1 MTALPS
7 LAMPEYSHLSDL
19 ELIAG
24 LAAMA
29 RELEAREQ
37 IRTEFRTR
45 TAPGRHTGLAE
56 GIIAVLRAH
65 QEGRTLTELRVELE
79 RNGISAA
86 HLDGQILRFVKRGLI
101 AVEGERRPRRYRLA

>member
-1 MTALPS
+1 MSALPS
-7 LAMPEYSHLSDL
+7 LAMPEYSHLSDP

-29 RELEAREQ
+29 RELEAREAV
-37 IRTEFRTR
+37 RTEFRTR

-56 GIIAVLRAH
+56 GIVAILTAH
-65 QEGRTLTELRVELE
+65 AEGRTLTEMRVELE
-79 RNGISAA
+79 RNGIPTA

-101 AVEGERRPRRYRLA
+101 LVEGERRPRRYRLA